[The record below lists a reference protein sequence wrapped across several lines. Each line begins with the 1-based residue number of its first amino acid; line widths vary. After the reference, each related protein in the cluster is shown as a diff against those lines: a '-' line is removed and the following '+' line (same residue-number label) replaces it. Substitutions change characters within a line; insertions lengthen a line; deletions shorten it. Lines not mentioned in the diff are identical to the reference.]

1 MILLPVR
8 GWFANRLVVRSIA
21 YASVLACLSLEAKP
35 LFVPEPALEEAL
47 SRTLQVDQGE
57 LTEELVAAKL
67 LRFELSGA
75 GIRDLTGLEAAENL
89 TSLVLRDNHIE
100 DISPIAELAHLR
112 RLDLSGNRIR
122 DLKKLDSAGLLA
134 SIRMTSRIKAIR
146 MESEAPRLKPL
157 QNYALKVELLA
168 IHTKRQKAPWKLE
181 ELRVANNRLRG
192 LSGIGN
198 YSALR
203 MLDASNNRLLDLEG
217 ISKLKNLEVLHLQ
230 GNQLGAP
237 EPYEDQNKNK
247 SFDANEPFSDFSGN
261 GKRDHDPFGAL
272 QGLSRLKELYL
283 FENRITKLSSMS
295 NLPSLEIL
303 LLGANELKNANDFKD
318 FTSLRRLVLSDN
330 HLSDVRGLF
339 DMTNLEYLYL
349 TENRL
354 GDLRALRKLT
364 SLRELHLQHNH
375 FTDIQPVAN
384 LGELRVLGLS
394 GNFVSDISPI
404 KRLIDKKAINSKQ
417 YPELSRLGIANNNLD
432 LKDVET
438 LDLLEQFRE
447 ASIRVTLG
455 KQHPRATEIGPL
467 FAVLTGD
474 KVANL
479 RLGNYLKINLY
490 ERLYDFVRDDTL
502 APEDKIASYLTWSK
516 TLKSGEFDDKAT
528 LVPE

>member
-1 MILLPVR
+1 MILFHARV
-8 GWFANRLVVRSIA
+8 WFTNRMVLRIMA
-21 YASVLACLSLEAKP
+21 FAIVLASLPFMLLAAKP

-47 SRTLQVDQGE
+47 SRTLQVDQGD

-100 DISPIAELAHLR
+100 DITPITGLARLR

-122 DLKKLDSAGLLA
+122 DLKKLDSEGLLA
-134 SIRMTSRIKAIR
+134 TITMTNRIKEIR
-146 MESEAPRLKPL
+146 IESSSPRLTPL
-157 QNYALKVELLA
+157 QNNALKVELLT
-168 IHTKRQKAPWKLE
+168 IHKKRLNAPWKLE
-181 ELRVANNRLRG
+181 ELRVANNRLQG

-198 YSALR
+198 FSALR
-203 MLDASNNRLLDLEG
+203 MLDASNNGLLDLEG

-230 GNQLGAP
+230 GNQLGSA

-247 SFDANEPFSDFSGN
+247 SFDSNEPFSDSSGN
-261 GKRDHDPFGAL
+261 GKRDHDPFSEL
-272 QGLSRLKELYL
+272 QGLPRLKELYL
-283 FENRITKLSSMS
+283 FENRITELSSMS
-295 NLPSLEIL
+295 NLPSLEIF
-303 LLGANELKNANDFKD
+303 LLGANELKTANDFKD

-384 LGELRVLGLS
+384 LVELRVLGLS
-394 GNFVSDISPI
+394 GNFVSDVSPI
-404 KRLIDKKAINSKQ
+404 GRLEK
-417 YPELSRLGIANNNLD
+417 LSRLGIADNNLD
-432 LKDVET
+432 LKDVKT
-438 LDLLEQFRE
+438 LDFLEQFRE

-455 KQHPRATEIGPL
+455 KQRPRSTEMSPL
-467 FAVLTGD
+467 FAVLMGD

-479 RLGNYLKINLY
+479 RLGDYLKVNLY
-490 ERLYDFVRDDTL
+490 ERLYDFVQDDTL
-502 APEDKIASYLTWSK
+502 APEDKIASYLTWAK
-516 TLKSGEFDDKAT
+516 TLKSGAFDAKAA
-528 LVPE
+528 LISE

>member
-1 MILLPVR
+1 MILLPLR

-21 YASVLACLSLEAKP
+21 YASVLASLPLEAKP

-122 DLKKLDSAGLLA
+122 DLKKLDSEGLLA
-134 SIRMTSRIKAIR
+134 SIRMTSRIKEIR
-146 MESEAPRLKPL
+146 IESEASRLTPL
-157 QNYALKVELLA
+157 QNNALKVELLG

-198 YSALR
+198 FSVLR

-230 GNQLGAP
+230 GNQLGVP

-261 GKRDHDPFGAL
+261 EKRDHDPFGEL

-283 FENRITKLSSMS
+283 FENRITELSSMS
-295 NLPSLEIL
+295 NLPSIEIL

-354 GDLRALRKLT
+354 SDLRALRKLT

-384 LGELRVLGLS
+384 LDELRVLGLS

-404 KRLIDKKAINSKQ
+404 KRLKK
-417 YPELSRLGIANNNLD
+417 LSRLGIADNNLD
-432 LKDVET
+432 LKDAET
-438 LDLLEQFRE
+438 FELLGQFRE
-447 ASIRVTLG
+447 ASSRVTLG
-455 KQHPRATEIGPL
+455 KQHSRVTEMGPL
-467 FAVLTGD
+467 FAVLMGD

-479 RLGNYLKINLY
+479 RLGDFLKVNLY
-490 ERLYDFVRDDTL
+490 ERLYDFAQDDTL
-502 APEDKIASYLTWSK
+502 APEDKIASYLTWAK
-516 TLKSGEFDDKAT
+516 TLKSGAFDDKAA